1 MIYYL
6 EDTATR
12 SIVFISD
19 DILLTN
25 NISSG
30 ILDVYLRT
38 LAPGSNVTKIKEH
51 LTTNFDTGIAFGQ
64 GALVEVD
71 LTNFSYTKEKLRLV
85 RLRRL
90 LFEELLANVQASVA
104 SNKIGFNQGDEFYIH
119 YALTDNN
126 ALEEYASVLNMS
138 PEFAKKELTLIS
150 ESVIKNNFRIFTVA
164 TLLKEKIN
172 AVHNEEEAKVVK
184 SLLKSSFNTAGM
196 INV

>member
-6 EDTATR
+6 EDTATK

-30 ILDVYLRT
+30 ILDVYLRK
-38 LAPGSNVTKIKEH
+38 LAPGPSVTTIKDH
-51 LTTNFDTGIAFGQ
+51 LSTKFDTGITFGN
-64 GALVEVD
+64 GTLVEVD
-71 LTNFSYTKEKLRLV
+71 LTDFSYTREKLRLV
-85 RLRRL
+85 RLRKP
-90 LFEELLANVQASVA
+90 LFEELLTSVQLSVA
-104 SNKIGFNQGDEFYIH
+104 SNKIGFNPGDEFYIN
-119 YALTDNN
+119 YALANDT

-164 TLLKEKIN
+164 NFLKEKIN
-172 AVHNEEEAKVVK
+172 TVYTEEEADVVK
-184 SLLKSSFNTAGM
+184 LLLKSSFNVAGM